1 MSFVSIWKNQDKIC
15 LIGGLYLGGTNIGII
30 GQDVNTVNLSKRE
43 MKQIMSTIS
52 RSSAL
57 LQVGKNVFGFSD

>member
-1 MSFVSIWKNQDKIC
+1 LFER
-15 LIGGLYLGGTNIGII
+15 GATFGGTNKGTI

-52 RSSAL
+52 WSSAL
-57 LQVGKNVFGFSD
+57 LQVGKNLFGFSD